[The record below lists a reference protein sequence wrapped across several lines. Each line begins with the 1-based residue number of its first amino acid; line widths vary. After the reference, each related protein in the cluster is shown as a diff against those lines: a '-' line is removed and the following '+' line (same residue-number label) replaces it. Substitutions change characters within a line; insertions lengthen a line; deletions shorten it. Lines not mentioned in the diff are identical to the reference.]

1 MAARTE
7 YPAQIPPEALQYAL
21 QFFTACRQG
30 SIETLQAPLEAGLP
44 ANLTN
49 ENGDTLLM
57 LASYHGHAPLVSLLL
72 SHGADPNRLNDKR
85 QSPLAGAVYKNEP
98 AVVEALLAGGADPD
112 LGQPTARDAAR
123 MFKNR
128 ELEAR
133 FGDLPGGA

>member
-1 MAARTE
+1 MPT
-7 YPAQIPPEALQYAL
+7 QIPPETLQYAP

-72 SHGADPNRLNDKR
+72 AHGADPNRLNDKG
-85 QSPLAGAVYKNEP
+85 QSPLAGAVYKNERD
-98 AVVEALLAGGADPD
+98 VVDALLAGGADPHV
-112 LGQPTARDAAR
+112 GQPTAKETAR
-123 MFKNR
+123 MFKNEEFERRFR
-128 ELEAR
+128 EE
-133 FGDLPGGA
+133 PGPVPAAAA